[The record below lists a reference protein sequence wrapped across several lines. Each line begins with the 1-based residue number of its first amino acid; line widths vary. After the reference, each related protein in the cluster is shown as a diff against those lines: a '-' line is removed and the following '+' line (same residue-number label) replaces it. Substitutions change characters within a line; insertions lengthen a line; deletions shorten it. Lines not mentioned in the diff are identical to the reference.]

1 MSDGNGNRKP
11 PVLKDLVKAAEP
23 SRGQKFINFVGL
35 GYVGNTAVSVTAVK
49 LVRKMLPKLTE
60 KWEAKYAQKY
70 YDRKFEEI
78 VAPVAGELDEA
89 SKTALEEKIKADAK
103 VYGEKTVDSRLLITG
118 GFAMLPFQS
127 AMQVRDYKKNM
138 KPALNGFRDAAKEAG
153 YNPEE
158 TQSML
163 VAEVDRQKAAVRS
176 GDKKSENILDGALEQ
191 PEFSPLGPAARKDLP
206 KWGVGRVLAVGSA
219 FFIQTIID
227 DRFAKPKDALD
238 TMLAKI
244 ITRVVH
250 PKGYD
255 KPENFNNQAFA
266 ENKAASDVP
275 EGVDPKVLDVVRMV
289 TTDAYMTT
297 VAIAVQKGSMD
308 TWDKKRP
315 DVVDRFKDL
324 RQRLSSHGQ
333 SV

>member
-1 MSDGNGNRKP
+1 LN
-11 PVLKDLVKAAEP
+11 
-23 SRGQKFINFVGL
+23 NF
-35 GYVGNTAVSVTAVK
+35 
-49 LVRKMLPKLTE
+49 RE
-60 KWEAKYAQKY
+60 
-70 YDRKFEEI
+70 
-78 VAPVAGELDEA
+78 
-89 SKTALEEKIKADAK
+89 
-103 VYGEKTVDSRLLITG
+103 
-118 GFAMLPFQS
+118 
-127 AMQVRDYKKNM
+127 
-138 KPALNGFRDAAKEAG
+138 AAKEAG

-158 TQSML
+158 TQSRL
-163 VAEVDRQKAAVRS
+163 VAEVERQKAAVRT
-176 GDKKSENILDGALEQ
+176 GDKKSENILDGALEE
-191 PEFSPLGPAARKDLP
+191 PKFSPLGPAARKDLP

-219 FFIQTIID
+219 FFIQTIVD
-227 DRFAKPKDALD
+227 DRFAKPKDTLD

-266 ENKAASDVP
+266 ESKAASGVP